1 MLMSPVPSPQPPAPN
16 FSYLHARAD
25 LLNRLR
31 AFFRD
36 RGFLEVET
44 PTLLPEAIPERHIEN
59 FVVTPGANALRL
71 ADENRL
77 SQRAGRRQPPEL
89 LYLQASPELAM
100 KRTAR
105 RGFRP
110 HLPSVQSVSRRRIG
124 ALHNAE
130 FTMVEWYRPGDDC
143 RAGMDLL
150 DELAYTLTGF
160 SCRRTSYR
168 EAFQRTLGI
177 DPHTALM
184 EEPRESTDNP
194 PELSDD
200 RDEWLNYLLAT
211 QVEPT
216 LGADGPELL
225 YHYPASQAALA
236 TTVED
241 DFGVPVAERF
251 ELYWRG
257 VELANGYHEL
267 ADATELRR
275 RLVQANE
282 QIAAQGRA
290 PVALPESLLAAMESP
305 GQPPCA
311 GVALGFDR
319 LVMLCVGADSIHE
332 VTV

>member
-1 MLMSPVPSPQPPAPN
+1 MN
-16 FSYLHARAD
+16 IRWDYLHARAD

-36 RGFLEVET
+36 HGFLEVET

-59 FVVTPGANALRL
+59 FVVFSPK
-71 ADENRL
+71 
-77 SQRAGRRQPPEL
+77 

-100 KRTAR
+100 KRLLAA
-105 RGFRP
+105 
-110 HLPSVQSVSRRRIG
+110 G
-124 ALHNAE
+124 AGPIFQVCKAYRAEEFGTLHNAE

-160 SCRRTSYR
+160 SCRRATYR
-168 EAFQRTLGI
+168 EAFQRTLSI
-177 DPHTALM
+177 DPHTASI
-184 EEPRESTDNP
+184 EEFRDITENP
-194 PELSDD
+194 PDMGDD

-211 QVEPT
+211 QVEPS

-267 ADATELRR
+267 ADAAELRR
-275 RLVQANE
+275 RLVRANE

-290 PVALPESLLAAMESP
+290 AVALPESLLAAMESP
-305 GQPPCA
+305 GLPPCA

-332 VTV
+332 VRI